1 MIIGPKKFGR
11 QNSAYR
17 HLNMKGA
24 FGNGGALRFFT
35 GDWLFPSNVR
45 YCSFV
50 TFSAAG
56 SGSTGLSLNANRN

>member
-1 MIIGPKKFGR
+1 MIIAVEKSAG

-35 GDWLFPSNVR
+35 ADWLFSSTVR